1 MEDPSLW
8 LHVCISAVL
17 VLSCGAFS
25 GLTIALMT
33 QDDIYLRVIE
43 LSGEPA
49 DQQNAQKVIAL
60 LHRGKH
66 WILVA
71 LLLGNAITSEALP
84 VVLDQFL
91 DGGLAV
97 LASTALV
104 VIFSDV
110 IPQSVCAR
118 HSLKV
123 GAYMVPYVSILMNVI
138 APIAWPIAKLLD
150 VLVGDHDATGFTRPG
165 LKALFSL
172 HTVLGHPE
180 ERLNPDEVKIIHG
193 ALGMIDKSATR
204 IMTPI
209 EEVYSLSADTVLDQ
223 YTIDRIRIQGY
234 SRIPVH
240 APNNRLDILGI
251 FVTRKLIKYNPKLC
265 KRVCDFDWSPI
276 PTIHSRTTCLNVLKI
291 FQEGTYH
298 MILVSQKERNLVL
311 GLITREDILEELIG
325 EDILDE
331 FDCMHDRATLLARQ
345 LNPVAARP
353 ASTEKIIEKPSI
365 IAISAPESEV
375 ISAWVKDTAFPQ
387 KFGSVD
393 YFNSAAQWKYIQ
405 NYLAQTR
412 KRQRSQNAA
421 QRTYGTLS

>member
-1 MEDPSLW
+1 
-8 LHVCISAVL
+8 
-17 VLSCGAFS
+17 
-25 GLTIALMT
+25 MT
-33 QDDIYLRVIE
+33 QDEIYLRVIE

-49 DQQNAQKVIAL
+49 DQQNAKKVIAL
-60 LHRGKH
+60 LKRGKH

-123 GAYMVPYVSILMNVI
+123 GAYMVPYVSRFMEII

-150 VLVGDHDATGFTRPG
+150 HLVGDHDTTGYTRSG

-172 HTVLGHPE
+172 HRVLGHPE
-180 ERLNPDEVKIIHG
+180 ERLHSDEVKIVHG
-193 ALGMIDKSATR
+193 ALGMIDRSVTR

-209 EEVYSLSADTVLDQ
+209 EEVYSLSADTVLDE
-223 YTIDRIRIQGY
+223 YTIDRIRIQGH
-234 SRIPVH
+234 SRILVH
-240 APNNRLDILGI
+240 APNNRMDILGV
-251 FVTRKLIKYNPKLC
+251 FVTKKLMKYNPKLC
-265 KRVCDFDWSPI
+265 KRVCDFDWSSI
-276 PTIHSRTTCLNVLKI
+276 PTIHSRTNCLNVLKI
-291 FQEGTYH
+291 FQEDTYY
-298 MILVSQKERNLVL
+298 MVLVTQKERNLVL
-311 GLITREDILEELIG
+311 GIVTREDILEELIG

-331 FDCMHDRATLLARQ
+331 FDCRHDRATLLARQ
-345 LNPVAARP
+345 LNPLPARP
-353 ASTEKIIEKPSI
+353 ASAEKIFEKSPI

-375 ISAWVKDTAFPQ
+375 LNAWVQETAFPQ

-393 YFNSAAQWKYIQ
+393 YFNSAAQWKFIQ

-412 KRQRSQNAA
+412 KRQQVENATR
-421 QRTYGTLS
+421 RTYGTLS

>member
-17 VLSCGAFS
+17 VLLCGAFS

-43 LSGEPA
+43 LSAEPV
-49 DQQNAQKVIAL
+49 DQHNAKKVIAL
-60 LHRGKH
+60 LKRGKH

-123 GAYMVPYVSILMNVI
+123 GAYMVPYVSVFMNIL

-150 VLVGDHDATGFTRPG
+150 ALVGDHDPTGFTRPG

-172 HTVLGHPE
+172 HTVLGKPE
-180 ERLNPDEVKIIHG
+180 DRLNSDEVKIIHG
-193 ALGMIDKSATR
+193 ALGIIDKSATR

-209 EEVYSLSADTVLDQ
+209 EDVYSLPADTVLDE

-234 SRIPVH
+234 SRILVH
-240 APNNRLDILGI
+240 APNNRLDILGV
-251 FVTRKLIKYNPKLC
+251 FVTKKLIKYNPKLC

-276 PTIHSRTTCLNVLKI
+276 PTIHSRTNCLNVLKI

-298 MILVSQKERNLVL
+298 MVLVSQKERNLVL
-311 GLITREDILEELIG
+311 GIITREDILEELIG

-345 LNPVAARP
+345 LNPLP
-353 ASTEKIIEKPSI
+353 TPPTPTEKIIEKPSI

-375 ISAWVKDTAFPQ
+375 INAWVRETSFSQ
-387 KFGSVD
+387 QYGSVD

-412 KRQRSQNAA
+412 KRQQSENAGR
-421 QRTYGTLS
+421 RTYGTLS